1 MSGFGGFGLGKIKEA
16 FQKASQLKERS
27 QELQAELEEMRLD
40 GEAGGG
46 LVKVTVSGNQEPQGI
61 VIAQEAIE
69 QGKEAL
75 EELVLTAMRNAYHIS
90 AKTMKDRMEELTSEL
105 GLPGSL

>member
-1 MSGFGGFGLGKIKEA
+1 MAGFGGFGLGKIKEA
-16 FQKASQLKERS
+16 FQKANQLKERS
-27 QELQAELEEMRLD
+27 QELQQELEEMRLD

-61 VIAQEAIE
+61 VISPEAME
-69 QGKEAL
+69 QGKEVL
-75 EELVLTAMRNAYHIS
+75 EDLVLTAMRNAYQLS
-90 AKTMKDRMEELTSEL
+90 AQTMKNRMEELTNEL

>member
-1 MSGFGGFGLGKIKEA
+1 MAGFGGFGLGKIKEA
-16 FQKASQLKERS
+16 FQKANQLKERS
-27 QELQAELEEMRLD
+27 QELQQELEEMRLD

-61 VIAQEAIE
+61 VISQEAME
-69 QGKEAL
+69 QGKEVL
-75 EELVLTAMRNAYHIS
+75 EDLVLTAMRNAYQLS
-90 AKTMKDRMEELTSEL
+90 AQTMKNRMEELTNEL